1 MKPSSRPF
9 AMRSSITALATPSP
23 PPPSAFVEP
32 AFPAFVAGFL
42 AAVFFSADA
51 VTGALGGRVDAG
63 FLAATAAF
71 ATNFPPAAFGAAT
84 LGAAALAGADRSA
97 FVELA
102 AFVVVA
108 LAVGFVSVGRFRFVV
123 LVATL

>member
-42 AAVFFSADA
+42 AAVFFGADA
-51 VTGALGGRVDAG
+51 VTGALAGRVDAG

-71 ATNFPPAAFGAAT
+71 ATGFPPAAFGAAT
-84 LGAAALAGADRSA
+84 LGAGALGVAALGVAALGVAALAGADRSA
-97 FVELA
+97 
-102 AFVVVA
+102 
-108 LAVGFVSVGRFRFVV
+108 
-123 LVATL
+123 